1 MDRLFVRLDGD
12 RPFGPEAEVPAG
24 STRECAVPAALRG
37 CVSQILWYEEDFG
50 DGPGVVEHVVP
61 DGALRLVVHLADT
74 PLVAGQLAQPLVVVG
89 PSAAPAAV
97 RLHGRMRGLSLTLEA
112 GAAARLFDLAAGE
125 LQQLALPIDALWGDA
140 GHALGEQLMDAR
152 TSVDVLHRLRQALG
166 ARLAAAPSATERA
179 IARDLERLR
188 ALPARAATSRTV
200 DPRPALRSVRA
211 LARELNIGE
220 RRLQQLF
227 HAHLGLPPRTWLRL
241 ARVHRLLR
249 RLRDAPAPWS
259 RLAAETGF
267 SDQSH
272 LSNEF
277 RALVGMAP
285 GAWLRRTVSRSSKT
299 GAGVAR
305 GPVNAYLAHAPGL
318 GGARS

>member
-24 STRECAVPAALRG
+24 STRECAVPTALRG

-61 DGALRLVVHLADT
+61 DGALRLVVHLADA
-74 PLVAGQLAQPLVVVG
+74 PVVAGQPAQPLVVVG

-97 RLHGRMRGLSLTLEA
+97 RLHGRMRGLSLTLEP

-125 LQQLALPIDALWGDA
+125 LQQLALPIEALWGDA
-140 GHALGEQLMDAR
+140 GHALGEQLMHAR
-152 TSVDVLHRLRQALG
+152 KPVDVLRSLQQAMG

-179 IARDLERLR
+179 IARDLGRLH
-188 ALPARAATSRTV
+188 ALPALAARGGTADRRSAV
-200 DPRPALRSVRA
+200 RSVRA
-211 LARELNIGE
+211 LARELNLGE

-241 ARVHRLLR
+241 ARVHRVLR
-249 RLRDAPAPWS
+249 QLREAPATWS
-259 RLAAETGF
+259 RLAAETDF

-272 LSNEF
+272 MSNEF

-285 GAWLRRTVSRSSKT
+285 GAWLRRTVSRSCKT
-299 GAGVAR
+299 GAGSAR
-305 GPVNAYLAHAPGL
+305 
-318 GGARS
+318 